1 MLIKISDK
9 GIKKLD
15 NRCLLGTLCICQS
28 APSVTKNENLKIVCR
43 KIVLYF
49 EKYQCTSEKLMEKIK
64 IKKER
69 TIKAG
74 FLVQGGTK
82 IDEEINESLSKINDS
97 FNEIL
102 MQVLI
107 DAVMPILDKL
117 VELDNNTVNKLVNEI
132 DYISNNFSEKGI
144 TELKNKINDYE
155 NNVKKVID
163 ACIRSTNLVSL
174 DVIVNYNLKFAFDI
188 VMLSSRIERYTN
200 NCKYK
205 ERIDNYL
212 EFISNKLVDE
222 VNEVTQDALNTCNE
236 FRERA
241 LNVIDTKIKE
251 LYLLNSKTNE
261 KIKYKVDC
269 VEKIKIEKTYEY
281 KALNKLAV
289 ESGYKFDRQN
299 GDHAQFVNSNGK
311 CVTIPQGRL
320 IGKGLSIKIQKQLR
334 C

>member
-1 MLIKISDK
+1 M
-9 GIKKLD
+9 
-15 NRCLLGTLCICQS
+15 
-28 APSVTKNENLKIVCR
+28 
-43 KIVLYF
+43 YF